1 MAAPLPF
8 AAGLDWIEAILPF
21 LFILFWIVSQIRNLF
36 RGAEVA
42 KPRGPAPA
50 RPAPRPVADD
60 DAHRELVRQ
69 IEEFVRGSGGEQ
81 ARDPQPPRRRAAPPA
96 PRGRTVAPSAGRGSP
111 PAPKP
116 VPPMPKPVAVQ
127 PRAMGSLGGHAGD
140 VSRHVHDAFAHKL
153 EHLPAGLGHADAAVA
168 PAATAGPAPDIAALL
183 RSPATLRQLV
193 IVREILDRP
202 VDRW

>member
-1 MAAPLPF
+1 MAAPLPL

-42 KPRGPAPA
+42 KPRGAAPA

-69 IEEFVRGSGGEQ
+69 IEEFVRRSGGEQ
-81 ARDPQPPRRRAAPPA
+81 VRGPQPPRRQAAPTA
-96 PRGRTVAPSAGRGSP
+96 PRGRAAAPPAGRGSP
-111 PAPKP
+111 SVPKP
-116 VPPMPKPVAVQ
+116 ALPLPKPAAEQ
-127 PRAMGSLGGHAGD
+127 PRPMGSLGGHAGD
-140 VSRHVHDAFAHKL
+140 VSSHVRDAFAHKL
-153 EHLPAGLGHADAAVA
+153 DHLPAGLGHADASAA
-168 PAATAGPAPDIAALL
+168 PAASPKPAADIAALL
-183 RSPATLRQLV
+183 RNPAALRQLV
-193 IVREILDRP
+193 IVREILERP